1 MSVLQ
6 DLNSHLIQGGH
17 VDELTLV
24 VVVVGPLH
32 SVWVALSTVE
42 CAAGHWL
49 TSGVLTM
56 LFMDTIEEAKVLMV
70 AMWMVCL

>member
-6 DLNSHLIQGGH
+6 DLTSHLIQGGH

-24 VVVVGPLH
+24 GLVVHPLH
-32 SVWVALSTVE
+32 SVWVALSTGE
-42 CAAGHWL
+42 CVAGHWL
-49 TSGVLTM
+49 TSGVKTM
-56 LFMDTIEEAKVLMV
+56 LFMDTIEEVKALMV

>member
-6 DLNSHLIQGGH
+6 DLTSQHIQRGH

-24 VVVVGPLH
+24 ILIVHLLH

-42 CAAGHWL
+42 CVAGHWL
-49 TSGVLTM
+49 IGLVITM
-56 LFMDTIEEAKVLMV
+56 LLGGIMTEGKVLMV
-70 AMWMVCL
+70 SMCVVCL

>member
-6 DLNSHLIQGGH
+6 DFDSHLIQGGH

-24 VVVVGPLH
+24 SIVVHPLH

-42 CAAGHWL
+42 CVAGHWL
-49 TSGVLTM
+49 TGLVKTG
-56 LFMDTIEEAKVLMV
+56 LFMDTIEGGKILMV
-70 AMWMVCL
+70 PMWMVCL